1 MYLGGT
7 RQAAAARGRRYTLAA
22 LAVLAIVLTGCA
34 SAPANNP
41 EALAELAEEND
52 PSEPANRMV
61 FAINM
66 TLEYVVVQ
74 PLAVTYRDLW
84 PDPWKIPIRNL
95 IDNMRMPLI
104 FVHSLLQGN
113 LKNADIAAQRFFAN
127 MLTLWLGDLATGVGV
142 GRPFVEDAG
151 QTLAVYGAEN
161 GGPYLMLPLFGPSNF
176 RDGLGRGADIFL
188 DPLGRLVIGSQA
200 SLGRT
205 VVGVV
210 DQRSQDIDF
219 IRELQ
224 ESSVDF
230 YARVRSLY
238 RQNRISEINNGDV
251 DSFAPAPS
259 ISGFEDFEDDDI
271 VPAGGPTDAADATT
285 NRPTIEVEFLGDAQ

>member
-224 ESSVDF
+224 ESSVRLLRAGPQPVSAEPDQRDQQWRRRF
-230 YARVRSLY
+230 IRAGTVDI
-238 RQNRISEINNGDV
+238 RIR
-251 DSFAPAPS
+251 
-259 ISGFEDFEDDDI
+259 GFRGRRYC
-271 VPAGGPTDAADATT
+271 AGRGPTDAADATT